1 MGKSLRRLGLFSADR
16 ERGGNQTLFTPQLL
30 STLLALVFFW
40 SWTFLFFW
48 SDALAGNLQFGPFFS
63 CKGAGLFGNV
73 IGLLTMVLLG
83 KAKVR
88 FLSRR
93 LFGFLVPVLL
103 TPIAVIMLIVYM
115 YAGVEFPRYAIY
127 IFWFLSGFGMMSVLI
142 QCGGLLCHVID
153 EAAIA
158 VLMLTLFLSALLCLF
173 LLQCDEAAVFC
184 FMLLS
189 PILSSTAVI
198 IENNSTF
205 ETEREVSGQ
214 GFPEKPGFASR
225 EARRGYLLLVIQ
237 QLVFSTVFSFGQ
249 FSSVCFASNGHYTV
263 FDYFWI
269 ALFFSGVL
277 YLFYGAWLKKY
288 LSLKVLELSLL
299 LLTALSIV
307 FLTLINLGQ
316 QERFACCVLLCF
328 GFTSF
333 DVLSMYRL
341 GRVVNDNKLPFGQYF
356 AFGRLANSTGMLLGW
371 GIVFFSIEQNG
382 GMPDN
387 LPLQY
392 GMLVA
397 FSLLVIYFAIAA
409 RLEPKIDVELND
421 QEEPGAPESKDKHKD
436 PSEDSD
442 AGRWRNAVHSICVR
456 CQLSPRETDVFIL
469 LCRGR
474 DTGYICDSLFISAST
489 VKTHSYHIYQK
500 LGVHSQQELITMV
513 EEEAKRQSGPHD

>member
-1 MGKSLRRLGLFSADR
+1 MGKSLRRLNLFPVER
-16 ERGGNQTLFTPQLL
+16 EKERNRALFTPQLL

-40 SWTFLFFW
+40 SWTFIFFW

-73 IGLLTMVLLG
+73 TGLLTMALLG
-83 KAKVR
+83 KAKVK

-93 LFGFLVPVLL
+93 LFGFLIPVLL
-103 TPIAVIMLIVYM
+103 TPMAVIMLIVYM

-127 IFWFLSGFGMMSVLI
+127 IFWFLSGFGMMSVLV
-142 QCGGLLCHVID
+142 QCGELLCHVVD
-153 EAAIA
+153 EAAIT
-158 VLMLTLFLSALLCLF
+158 VLMLTLLLSALVCMF
-173 LLQCDEAAVFC
+173 LLQCDQAVVFC
-184 FMLLS
+184 FMLLA
-189 PILSSTAVI
+189 PLLSSAAVV
-198 IENNSTF
+198 IENNSTL
-205 ETEREVSGQ
+205 ETEREVSEQ
-214 GFPEKPGFASR
+214 GFPEKPGFASK
-225 EARRGYLLLVIQ
+225 EVRRGYFLLVIQ

-249 FSSVCFASNGHYTV
+249 FSSLCFASNGHYTV

-277 YLFYGAWLKKY
+277 YLFYGAWLRKF
-288 LSLKVLELSLL
+288 LSLRMLELLLL

-341 GRVVNDNKLPFGQYF
+341 GRVVNENKLPFGQYF

-397 FSLLVIYFAIAA
+397 FSLLVVYFAIAA
-409 RLEPKIDVELND
+409 RLEPKIDVKVNIQD
-421 QEEPGAPESKDKHKD
+421 VTAAAESKDEREEPNGD
-436 PSEDSD
+436 LG

-456 CQLSPRETDVFIL
+456 CKLSPRETDVFIL

-474 DTGYICDSLFISAST
+474 DTSYICDSLFISAST

-513 EEEAKRQSGPHD
+513 EEEASEQSGSAD

>member
-1 MGKSLRRLGLFSADR
+1 MGKSVRMFNLLPGER
-16 ERGGNQTLFTPQLL
+16 EKRVSGALFTPQLL
-30 STLLALVFFW
+30 CTLLALIFFW
-40 SWTFLFFW
+40 SWTFLYFW
-48 SDALAGNLQFGPFFS
+48 SDALVGNLQFAPFFS
-63 CKGAGLFGNV
+63 CKGAGLVGNV
-73 IGLLTMVLLG
+73 AGLCTMALLG
-83 KAKVR
+83 KIKVK

-93 LFGFLVPVLL
+93 LFGFLIPVLL
-103 TPIAVIMLIVYM
+103 TPAAAVMLIVYV
-115 YAGVEFPRYAIY
+115 YAGVEFPRCAIFL
-127 IFWFLSGFGMMSVLI
+127 FWFLSGFGMMSVLV
-142 QCGGLLCHVID
+142 QCGELLCHVVD

-158 VLMLTLFLSALLCLF
+158 VLMLTLFLSALVCLF
-173 LLQCDEAAVFC
+173 LLQSDQVVLLC
-184 FMLLS
+184 FMLLA
-189 PILSSTAVI
+189 PLLSSAAVML
-198 IENNSTF
+198 ENNFTY
-205 ETEREVSGQ
+205 ETQREVSGQ
-214 GFPEKPGFASR
+214 DFPEKPGFTSH
-225 EARRGYLLLVIQ
+225 EARRGYQLLVIQ

-249 FSSVCFASNGHYTV
+249 FSSVCFANSGQYTV

-277 YLFYGAWLKKY
+277 YLFYGAWLRKY

-307 FLTLINLGQ
+307 FLTLINLDQ
-316 QERFACCVLLCF
+316 QGRFACCVLLCF
-328 GFTSF
+328 SFTSF

-341 GRVVNDNKLPFGQYF
+341 GRVVSENKLPFGQYF
-356 AFGRLANSTGMLLGW
+356 AFGRLANSTGMFFGW

-382 GMPDN
+382 GSPDN

-397 FSLLVIYFAIAA
+397 FSLLVIYFAVAT
-409 RLEPKIDVELND
+409 RLEPKMDIELNIQD
-421 QEEPGAPESKDKHKD
+421 ESEALVSKN
-436 PSEDSD
+436 DSD
-442 AGRWRNAVHSICVR
+442 VLSDNSGAGRWKNAVHSICVR

-513 EEEAKRQSGPHD
+513 EEEASRQSGSSD